1 MINSKIIDSIKE
13 DIYEYIHTG
22 IPASV
27 IDFDHVHMTA
37 TVQILAKLKVRGI
50 EQIPKAIFKVPVG
63 HSRVKSF
70 AERFPVKKG
79 DIAMLQFSEITL
91 EKILDSGVYEEVVD
105 TSKFDISDAVIT
117 SFLSKSKDKLPND
130 NKDDYCLYNLN
141 SGHKIIFKENG
152 EIEVFTKKLSLNVEE
167 SIEIE
172 TPIINALNTQ
182 FNVKGIKA
190 ESIITDTLNSLKSAI
205 IKGIDFLSHIH
216 SGVKGGPD
224 KTQGPE

>member
-1 MINSKIIDSIKE
+1 
-13 DIYEYIHTG
+13 
-22 IPASV
+22 
-27 IDFDHVHMTA
+27 
-37 TVQILAKLKVRGI
+37 
-50 EQIPKAIFKVPVG
+50 
-63 HSRVKSF
+63 VKSF

-79 DIAMLQFSEITL
+79 DIAMLQFSEVTL

-117 SFLSKSKDKLPND
+117 SFLSKSKDELSND

-190 ESIITDTLNSLKSAI
+190 ESIVTDTLNSLKSAI
-205 IKGIDFLSHIH
+205 IKGINFISHVH

-224 KTQGPE
+224 KTQGPQ